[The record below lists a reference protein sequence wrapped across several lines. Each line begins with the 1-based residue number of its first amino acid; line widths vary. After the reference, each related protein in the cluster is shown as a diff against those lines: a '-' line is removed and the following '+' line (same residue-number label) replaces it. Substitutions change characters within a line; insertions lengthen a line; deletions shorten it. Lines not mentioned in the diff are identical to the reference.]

1 MKNSE
6 RAAVVRIFVDLIKA
20 DRIIDAGEM
29 VFYSKMRSK
38 YNFTQ
43 ENEIAAESMTFS
55 KAISI
60 LKAADVDLK
69 SDVLADCSDATVSDG
84 FCAHSE
90 ALLMVALHNT
100 LSEDEDATAEVISI
114 PRQSFAID
122 DSTVL
127 YVESRLDENI
137 NGQIVESYRYLYN
150 DFLLAG
156 FKFVYIP
163 SILEHYR
170 ETDGDMFRSMI
181 SFLAP
186 SLSYDKVGQVI
197 DGLMTMTTASF
208 CKDILCNRL
217 GIDALRDVNPSLL
230 IKIGNSY
237 VKGEVYSNFVCVE
250 IDGGILS
257 FVQRFVDAFSSMLSS
272 DDITVPV
279 GAEANSQYLY
289 FGFYKQLLDI
299 FLIRKNIRSRIVIN
313 PFKEEISFPDIDQSL
328 SGLTRR
334 DKALYALFLFLKDSN
349 GFSFSLPRNKIQM
362 ISYNKKMLR
371 LQNMYRRVYSF
382 MGGDV
387 DGVPDLCTS
396 TTRRPIISRIN
407 KSILQL
413 SELLYN
419 VNDYL
424 IAKNSYNVYNV
435 NVESDMVFVVD
446 GVSNGLQPF
455 AKASIYK
462 DLSLML

>member
-29 VFYSKMRSK
+29 VFYRKMRSK

-43 ENEIAAESMTFS
+43 ENEVATESMTFS
-55 KAISI
+55 EAISV
-60 LKAADVDLK
+60 LKEADESLK
-69 SDVLADCSDATVSDG
+69 KDVLDDCSDATVSDG

-90 ALLMVALHNT
+90 ALLMIALLNT
-100 LSEDEDATAEVISI
+100 LSNDADGMAEVISI

-127 YVESRLDENI
+127 YVESQFDEDVNS
-137 NGQIVESYRYLYN
+137 QIVDGYRYLYN

-186 SLSYDKVGQVI
+186 SLSDDKVSQVI

-237 VKGEVYSNFVCVE
+237 VKGEQYSNFVCIE
-250 IDGGILS
+250 IDGGILD

-279 GAEANSQYLY
+279 GAEANNQYLY
-289 FGFYKQLLDI
+289 YGFYKQLLDI
-299 FLIRKNIRSRIVIN
+299 FLVRKNIRSRIVIN

-334 DKALYALFLFLKDSN
+334 DKALYVLFLFLKDSN
-349 GFSFSLPRNKIQM
+349 GFSFSLPRNKMQM
-362 ISYNKKMLR
+362 ASYDRKMSQ
-371 LQNMYRRVYSF
+371 LQAMYRRVYSF
-382 MGGDV
+382 MGGDA
-387 DGVPDLCTS
+387 DGVPDLCSS

-407 KSILQL
+407 KSISQL

-424 IAKNSYNVYNV
+424 IAKNLYNVYNV

-446 GVSNGLQPF
+446 GLSNDLQPF

-462 DLSLML
+462 DLSIIL